1 MGREIPYPNS
11 GRVKFMVVFSFI
23 GNHFKKIP
31 SWIGLGYTL
40 KSGHDFHGFHV
51 LVPINLRGSY
61 SFKRD
66 THSAKYF

>member
-1 MGREIPYPNS
+1 
-11 GRVKFMVVFSFI
+11 MVFLSFI

-31 SWIGLGYTL
+31 SWIGLDYTS
-40 KSGHDFHGFHV
+40 KTGVEFYGFHV